1 MGFKL
6 CVHVHMWW
14 SVWRR
19 CAEDWLKLRWVHF
32 VQLVSL
38 ENGVSGSISGG
49 LGKLKADEEKIPQL
63 PLGPTSFHS
72 SSLCQ
77 QHTNINTE
85 NLLVVGLNWN
95 IVRIL
100 AALIQSLPSSGA
112 HDYSALRSLYTADCS
127 SAAGWQLLK
136 TSHDPGDAALW
147 SAISPTSTL
156 LYFLKHIPHHTEH
169 LLHNRCQIKHLISL
183 CSRFHSTLCLMSCAL
198 KAWKLEFI
206 NFNHKGIQ
214 FSYISSVVIL
224 IF

>member
-6 CVHVHMWW
+6 CVHVYMWW
-14 SVWRR
+14 SVWRH
-19 CAEDWLKLRWVHF
+19 CGEDWLKLRWVHF

-112 HDYSALRSLYTADCS
+112 HDDSALRSLYTADCS
-127 SAAGWQLLK
+127 SAAGWQLLN
-136 TSHDPGDAALW
+136 TPHNPSDAALW
-147 SAISPTSTL
+147 SVISPTSTL
-156 LYFLKHIPHHTEH
+156 LYFLECIPHHTEH
-169 LLHNRCQIKHLISL
+169 LLHKDAKLNIQ
-183 CSRFHSTLCLMSCAL
+183 FLCLHVFIQLHVSCL
-198 KAWKLEFI
+198 VLWKLELI
-206 NFNHKGIQ
+206 NFNHKRYPIQLYQ
-214 FSYISSVVIL
+214 FSCHFNL
-224 IF
+224 LA